1 MNLHEYQSKKLL
13 KSYQI
18 DIPNG
23 HVVNSEIPNSIKLLL
38 EENKTFVF
46 KSQIHAGGRGKSGGV
61 ELINNIRDAESFITN
76 QLGSRLVTYQNLP
89 HGQPVNKILIEEKI
103 SIQKELYFSILIDR
117 QSESIIIL
125 CSTQG
130 GTEIEETAKKN
141 ESLIFKEYISIGEI
155 PTDKQIGSLS
165 KKLMI
170 PSQANHAFNN
180 FVVNIFKLFLE
191 TDLSLV
197 EINPLIV
204 TKEHKVVALDCKI
217 SLDDNALFKHENL
230 RNSFDWSQVDEK
242 EAEAHRAGLNY
253 IALEGSIGCM
263 VNGAGL
269 AMATMDLIKHSGGLP
284 ANFLD
289 VGGGA
294 SAETVSKAFKILLS
308 DKNVRV
314 VLVNIFGGIM
324 RCDVI
329 ADGIVS
335 AVKDVGIKIPIVVR
349 LEGTNVEIGK
359 KILGESKLNITS
371 ANSLGDAAK
380 QAVIF
385 FKGLI
390 CQS

>member
-61 ELINNIRDAESFITN
+61 ELINNIRDAESFISN

-103 SIQKELYFSILIDR
+103 SIQEELYFSILIDR

-141 ESLIFKEYISIGEI
+141 ETLIFKEYISIGEI

-170 PSQANHAFNN
+170 PTQANHAFNN

-217 SLDDNALFKHENL
+217 SLDDNALFKHETL

-385 FKGLI
+385 SKA
-390 CQS
+390 

>member
-23 HVVNSEIPNSIKLLL
+23 HVVSSKIPNSIKLLL

-61 ELINNIRDAESFITN
+61 ELINNIRDAESFISN

-155 PTDKQIGSLS
+155 PTDKQIGNLS

-170 PSQANHAFNN
+170 PTQANHAFNN

-197 EINPLIV
+197 EVNPLIV

-371 ANSLGDAAK
+371 ADSLDDAAK

-385 FKGLI
+385 SKA
-390 CQS
+390 

>member
-18 DIPNG
+18 DVPNG
-23 HVVNSEIPNSIKLLL
+23 HVVNSKIPNDIRLLL
-38 EENKTFVF
+38 EKNKTFVF

-61 ELINNIRDAESFITN
+61 ELISDLRDAESFMSN

-89 HGQPVNKILIEEKI
+89 HGQPVNEILIEEKI

-130 GTEIEETAKKN
+130 GTEIEETANKN
-141 ESLIFKEYISIGEI
+141 ESLIFKEFINIKEI
-155 PTDKQIGSLS
+155 PTEEQISSLS

-170 PSQANHAFNN
+170 PSQANHEFHN
-180 FVVNIFKLFLE
+180 FVINLFKLFLE
-191 TDLSLV
+191 KDLALV

-204 TKEHKVVALDCKI
+204 TKDHKVVALDCKI

-230 RNSFDWSQVDEK
+230 RESFDWSQVDEK
-242 EAEAHRAGLNY
+242 EAEAHKAGLNY
-253 IALEGSIGCM
+253 IALEGTIGCM

-329 ADGIVS
+329 AEGIVS

-359 KILGESKLNITS
+359 KILDNSKLNITS
-371 ANSLGDAAK
+371 ADSLDDAAK

-385 FKGLI
+385 SKA
-390 CQS
+390 

>member
-141 ESLIFKEYISIGEI
+141 ESLIFKEYRSIGEI

-385 FKGLI
+385 SKA
-390 CQS
+390 

>member
-18 DIPNG
+18 DVPNG
-23 HVVNSEIPNSIKLLL
+23 HVVNSKIPNDIRLLL
-38 EENKTFVF
+38 EKNKTFVF

-61 ELINNIRDAESFITN
+61 ELISNLRDAEGFMTN
-76 QLGSRLVTYQNLP
+76 QLGSRLVTYQNFP
-89 HGQPVNKILIEEKI
+89 HGQPVNEILIEEKI

-130 GTEIEETAKKN
+130 GTEIEETANKN
-141 ESLIFKEYISIGEI
+141 ESLIFKEFINIKEI
-155 PTDKQIGSLS
+155 PTEEQISSLS

-170 PSQANHAFNN
+170 PSQANHEFHN
-180 FVVNIFKLFLE
+180 FVINLFKLFLE
-191 TDLSLV
+191 KDLALV

-204 TKEHKVVALDCKI
+204 TKDHKVVALDCKI

-230 RNSFDWSQVDEK
+230 RESFDWSQVDEK
-242 EAEAHRAGLNY
+242 EAEAHKAGLNY
-253 IALEGSIGCM
+253 IALEGTIGCM

-329 ADGIVS
+329 AEGIVS

-359 KILGESKLNITS
+359 KILDDSKLNITS
-371 ANSLGDAAK
+371 ADSLDDAAK

-385 FKGLI
+385 SKA
-390 CQS
+390 

>member
-23 HVVNSEIPNSIKLLL
+23 HVVSSEIPNSIKLLL

-61 ELINNIRDAESFITN
+61 ELINNIRDAESFISN

-155 PTDKQIGSLS
+155 PTDKQIGNLS

-170 PSQANHAFNN
+170 PTQANHAFNN

-385 FKGLI
+385 SKA
-390 CQS
+390 

>member
-1 MNLHEYQSKKLL
+1 MNLHEYQSKMLL

-23 HVVNSEIPNSIKLLL
+23 HVVNSEIPNTIKLLL
-38 EENKTFVF
+38 EQNKTFVF

-61 ELINNIRDAESFITN
+61 ELINNIRDAESFISN

-165 KKLMI
+165 KKMMI
-170 PSQANHAFNN
+170 PTQANHAFNN

-385 FKGLI
+385 SKA
-390 CQS
+390 

>member
-38 EENKTFVF
+38 EQNKTFVF

-61 ELINNIRDAESFITN
+61 ELINNIKDAESFISN

-165 KKLMI
+165 KKMMI
-170 PSQANHAFNN
+170 PTQANHAFNN

-385 FKGLI
+385 SKA
-390 CQS
+390 

>member
-61 ELINNIRDAESFITN
+61 ELINNIRDAKSFISN

-165 KKLMI
+165 KKMMI
-170 PSQANHAFNN
+170 PTQAIHAFNN

-380 QAVIF
+380 QAVLF
-385 FKGLI
+385 SKA
-390 CQS
+390 

>member
-23 HVVNSEIPNSIKLLL
+23 YVVNSEIPNSIKLLL
-38 EENKTFVF
+38 EENKAFVF

-61 ELINNIRDAESFITN
+61 ELINNIKDAESFISN

-170 PSQANHAFNN
+170 PTQANHAFKN

-385 FKGLI
+385 SKA
-390 CQS
+390 

>member
-61 ELINNIRDAESFITN
+61 ELINNIKDAESFISN

-155 PTDKQIGSLS
+155 PTDKQIGNLS

-170 PSQANHAFNN
+170 PPQANNAFNN

-385 FKGLI
+385 SKA
-390 CQS
+390 

>member
-61 ELINNIRDAESFITN
+61 ELINNIKDAESFISN
-76 QLGSRLVTYQNLP
+76 QLGSRLITYQNLP

-165 KKLMI
+165 KKMMI
-170 PSQANHAFNN
+170 PTQANHAFNN

-385 FKGLI
+385 SKA
-390 CQS
+390 

>member
-61 ELINNIRDAESFITN
+61 ELINNIKDAESFISN

-165 KKLMI
+165 KKMMI
-170 PSQANHAFNN
+170 PTQANHAFNN

-385 FKGLI
+385 SKA
-390 CQS
+390 

>member
-38 EENKTFVF
+38 EENKAFVF

-61 ELINNIRDAESFITN
+61 ELINNIRDAKSFISN

-165 KKLMI
+165 KKMMI
-170 PSQANHAFNN
+170 PTQANHAFNN

-385 FKGLI
+385 SKA
-390 CQS
+390 

>member
-1 MNLHEYQSKKLL
+1 MNLHEYQSKTLL
-13 KSYQI
+13 KSYEI
-18 DIPNG
+18 DIPRG
-23 HVVNSEIPNSIKLLL
+23 DVANSRIPNNIRLLL
-38 EENKTFVF
+38 EKNKTFVF

-61 ELINNIRDAESFITN
+61 ELISNLEDAENFMSN
-76 QLGSRLVTYQNLP
+76 QLGSRLLTYQNLP
-89 HGQPVNKILIEEKI
+89 HGQPVKEILIEEKV

-117 QSESIIIL
+117 ESESIIIL

-141 ESLIFKEYISIGEI
+141 EILIFKEFISIGEV
-155 PTDKQIGSLS
+155 PTAKQINSLS

-170 PSQANHAFNN
+170 PSQANHLFNN
-180 FVVNIFKLFLE
+180 FVVNLFKLFLE
-191 TDLSLV
+191 KDLSLV

-204 TKEHKVVALDCKI
+204 TKDHEIVALDCKI

-230 RNSFDWSQVDEK
+230 RDSFDWSQVDEK

-253 IALEGSIGCM
+253 IALEGTIGCM

-329 ADGIVS
+329 AEGIVS

-371 ANSLGDAAK
+371 ADSLDDAAK

-385 FKGLI
+385 SKA
-390 CQS
+390 

>member
-46 KSQIHAGGRGKSGGV
+46 KSQIHAGGRGNSGGV
-61 ELINNIRDAESFITN
+61 ELINNIRDAESFISN

-141 ESLIFKEYISIGEI
+141 ESLIFKEYVSIGEI

-165 KKLMI
+165 KKMMI
-170 PSQANHAFNN
+170 PTQANHAFNN

-385 FKGLI
+385 SKA
-390 CQS
+390 